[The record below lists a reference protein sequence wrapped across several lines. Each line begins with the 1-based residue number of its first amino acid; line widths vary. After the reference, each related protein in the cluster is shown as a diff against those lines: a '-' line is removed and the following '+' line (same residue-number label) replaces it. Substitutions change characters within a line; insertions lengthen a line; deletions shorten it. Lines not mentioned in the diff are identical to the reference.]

1 MRATPDA
8 STTGIHPGDITA
20 SVHDLTFE
28 TTPALV
34 AASEGCTCPGIE
46 HPKYA
51 YDSELPEATAL
62 KRSIAV
68 CGA

>member
-1 MRATPDA
+1 MRR
-8 STTGIHPGDITA
+8 TTGLHPGDITA

-51 YDSELPEATAL
+51 YDVELPEAAGRQ
-62 KRSIAV
+62 RSIELR
-68 CGA
+68 GA